1 MQILQGYQTHG
12 SVIHI
17 HYIERHVHGN
27 GIGIKVYGEM
37 LVINGL
43 LVYAREL
50 KLNTLEEL
58 QLTPMGNGVD
68 PYVADKYILNK
79 EQYDNYAS
87 VHVFKEVNGT
97 LTPVDGRDTP
107 GPEPGGSI
115 WLDFEALGE

>member
-1 MQILQGYQTHG
+1 MQIMQGFQTHG

-37 LVINGL
+37 LVQNNQ

-58 QLTPMGNGVD
+58 QLTPMGSD
-68 PYVADKYILNK
+68 APYVADKYILNK

-87 VHVFKEVNGT
+87 IHVYKQVDGV
-97 LTPVDGRDTP
+97 LQPVDYRYP